1 MKKFSLCLFVLLN
14 MAYSANSYP
23 KDTEKQNFSSQDI
36 HQIKDIHSLDL
47 SPSSNFIIYLSTSTN
62 QKKDHYESTMW
73 LQDRKKNKTQAI
85 VKNSTSIDKP
95 SFSPNENYVSYLAAG
110 KGKYSNYQ
118 QLWLINRKNLKKNFE
133 VNVFN
138 SKDLILNAIEN
149 NCKKFMIISS
159 SSEFGEININTNGV
173 KRNDFKFPN
182 DSYGLSKLV
191 FNNIAYSFSKKYK
204 CKFRIMRLFPVYGEG
219 ENQDR
224 LYSTIKRCSKENKN
238 LFLKNQLEKVKQYSN
253 LDSLKNTNFTFRNA
267 KVISNNLSSFK
278 NHLIINKGVRH
289 GLKNEMGVINSTG
302 IVGII
307 NRTSK
312 NYSSVM
318 SVLNIDTKINA
329 KVKRTS
335 HFGTLE
341 WNGLRTSYLV
351 LNDIPETANIK
362 VGDSII
368 TGGMSLIFP
377 EGINIGVV
385 SEILNQNKI
394 SDTVV
399 RFGGNIDEAKYLDF
413 DFKENYLTVK
423 VKLHTDMNNLNNVY
437 VIESLNRKEFQKIK
451 K

>member
-1 MKKFSLCLFVLLN
+1 MQQIIDFIIRKKDVVVYFILLLFSLSLIFNSNYFHRSKVIILLN
-14 MAYSANSYP
+14 NIS
-23 KDTEKQNFSSQDI
+23 NFSSENFDYI
-36 HQIKDIHSLDL
+36 IEYFELKDINLDL
-47 SPSSNFIIYLSTSTN
+47 T
-62 QKKDHYESTMW
+62 
-73 LQDRKKNKTQAI
+73 
-85 VKNSTSIDKP
+85 
-95 SFSPNENYVSYLAAG
+95 
-110 KGKYSNYQ
+110 
-118 QLWLINRKNLKKNFE
+118 
-133 VNVFN
+133 
-138 SKDLILNAIEN
+138 
-149 NCKKFMIISS
+149 
-159 SSEFGEININTNGV
+159 
-173 KRNDFKFPN
+173 
-182 DSYGLSKLV
+182 
-191 FNNIAYSFSKKYK
+191 
-204 CKFRIMRLFPVYGEG
+204 
-219 ENQDR
+219 
-224 LYSTIKRCSKENKN
+224 KEN

-341 WNGLRTSYLV
+341 WNGRRTSYLV

-399 RFGGNIDEAKYLDF
+399 RFKGNIDEAKYLDF

-437 VIESLNRKEFQKIK
+437 VIESLNREEFQKIK

>member
-1 MKKFSLCLFVLLN
+1 MQQIIDFIIRKKDVAVYFILLLFSLSLIFNSNYFHRSKVIILLN
-14 MAYSANSYP
+14 NISS
-23 KDTEKQNFSSQDI
+23 FSSENFDYI
-36 HQIKDIHSLDL
+36 NEYFELKDINLDL
-47 SPSSNFIIYLSTSTN
+47 T
-62 QKKDHYESTMW
+62 
-73 LQDRKKNKTQAI
+73 
-85 VKNSTSIDKP
+85 
-95 SFSPNENYVSYLAAG
+95 
-110 KGKYSNYQ
+110 
-118 QLWLINRKNLKKNFE
+118 
-133 VNVFN
+133 
-138 SKDLILNAIEN
+138 
-149 NCKKFMIISS
+149 
-159 SSEFGEININTNGV
+159 
-173 KRNDFKFPN
+173 
-182 DSYGLSKLV
+182 
-191 FNNIAYSFSKKYK
+191 
-204 CKFRIMRLFPVYGEG
+204 
-219 ENQDR
+219 
-224 LYSTIKRCSKENKN
+224 KEN

-253 LDSLKNTNFTFRNA
+253 LDSLKNINFTFRNA

-341 WNGLRTSYLV
+341 WNGRRTSYLV

-437 VIESLNRKEFQKIK
+437 VIESLNREEFQKIK

>member
-1 MKKFSLCLFVLLN
+1 MQQIIDFIIRKKDVAVYFILLLFSLSLIFNSNYFHRSKVIILLN
-14 MAYSANSYP
+14 NIS
-23 KDTEKQNFSSQDI
+23 NFSSENFDYI
-36 HQIKDIHSLDL
+36 TEYFELKDINLDL
-47 SPSSNFIIYLSTSTN
+47 T
-62 QKKDHYESTMW
+62 
-73 LQDRKKNKTQAI
+73 
-85 VKNSTSIDKP
+85 
-95 SFSPNENYVSYLAAG
+95 
-110 KGKYSNYQ
+110 
-118 QLWLINRKNLKKNFE
+118 
-133 VNVFN
+133 
-138 SKDLILNAIEN
+138 
-149 NCKKFMIISS
+149 
-159 SSEFGEININTNGV
+159 
-173 KRNDFKFPN
+173 
-182 DSYGLSKLV
+182 
-191 FNNIAYSFSKKYK
+191 
-204 CKFRIMRLFPVYGEG
+204 
-219 ENQDR
+219 
-224 LYSTIKRCSKENKN
+224 KEN

-341 WNGLRTSYLV
+341 WNGRRTSYLV

-385 SEILNQNKI
+385 SEIINQNKI

-437 VIESLNRKEFQKIK
+437 VIESLNREEFQKIK

>member
-1 MKKFSLCLFVLLN
+1 MVNYICLRCN
-14 MAYSANSYP
+14 YNTDR
-23 KDTEKQNFSSQDI
+23 K
-36 HQIKDIHSLDL
+36 
-47 SPSSNFIIYLSTSTN
+47 SNFINHLS
-62 QKKDHYESTMW
+62 
-73 LQDRKKNKTQAI
+73 RKKICKVSKTDVTINYMMDVYNLSDCKKIKKIKKKECFNCIGCNKNFNR
-85 VKNSTSIDKP
+85 KNNMERHTNSCIKYNEYVNDKYTDEIKKQNDVLINKVEEMLNKMNMMEEELKKIKDKP
-95 SFSPNENYVSYLAAG
+95 SINNNFNKIETNIQINSFGNENFDY
-110 KGKYSNYQ
+110 
-118 QLWLINRKNLKKNFE
+118 INEYFELKDINL
-133 VNVFN
+133 
-138 SKDLILNAIEN
+138 DL
-149 NCKKFMIISS
+149 
-159 SSEFGEININTNGV
+159 T
-173 KRNDFKFPN
+173 
-182 DSYGLSKLV
+182 
-191 FNNIAYSFSKKYK
+191 
-204 CKFRIMRLFPVYGEG
+204 
-219 ENQDR
+219 
-224 LYSTIKRCSKENKN
+224 KEN

-253 LDSLKNTNFTFRNA
+253 LDSLKNINFTFRNA

-341 WNGLRTSYLV
+341 WNGRRTSYLV

-399 RFGGNIDEAKYLDF
+399 RFKGNIDEAKYLDF

-437 VIESLNRKEFQKIK
+437 VIESLNREEFQKIK

>member
-1 MKKFSLCLFVLLN
+1 MQQIIDFIIRKKDVVVYFILLLFSLSLIFNSNYFHRSKVIILLN
-14 MAYSANSYP
+14 NISS
-23 KDTEKQNFSSQDI
+23 FSSENFDYI
-36 HQIKDIHSLDL
+36 NEYFELKDINLDL
-47 SPSSNFIIYLSTSTN
+47 T
-62 QKKDHYESTMW
+62 
-73 LQDRKKNKTQAI
+73 
-85 VKNSTSIDKP
+85 
-95 SFSPNENYVSYLAAG
+95 
-110 KGKYSNYQ
+110 
-118 QLWLINRKNLKKNFE
+118 
-133 VNVFN
+133 
-138 SKDLILNAIEN
+138 
-149 NCKKFMIISS
+149 
-159 SSEFGEININTNGV
+159 
-173 KRNDFKFPN
+173 
-182 DSYGLSKLV
+182 
-191 FNNIAYSFSKKYK
+191 
-204 CKFRIMRLFPVYGEG
+204 
-219 ENQDR
+219 
-224 LYSTIKRCSKENKN
+224 KEN
-238 LFLKNQLEKVKQYSN
+238 LFLKIQLEKVKQYSN

-341 WNGLRTSYLV
+341 WNGRRTSYLV

-385 SEILNQNKI
+385 SEIINQNKI

-399 RFGGNIDEAKYLDF
+399 RFKGNINEANYLDF
-413 DFKENYLTVK
+413 EFKENYLTVK

-437 VIESLNRKEFQKIK
+437 VIESLNREEFQKIK

>member
-1 MKKFSLCLFVLLN
+1 MQQIIDFIIRKKDVAVYFILLLFSLSLIFNSNYFHRSKVIILLN
-14 MAYSANSYP
+14 NISS
-23 KDTEKQNFSSQDI
+23 FSSENFDYI
-36 HQIKDIHSLDL
+36 NEYFELKDINLDL
-47 SPSSNFIIYLSTSTN
+47 T
-62 QKKDHYESTMW
+62 
-73 LQDRKKNKTQAI
+73 
-85 VKNSTSIDKP
+85 
-95 SFSPNENYVSYLAAG
+95 
-110 KGKYSNYQ
+110 
-118 QLWLINRKNLKKNFE
+118 
-133 VNVFN
+133 
-138 SKDLILNAIEN
+138 
-149 NCKKFMIISS
+149 
-159 SSEFGEININTNGV
+159 
-173 KRNDFKFPN
+173 
-182 DSYGLSKLV
+182 
-191 FNNIAYSFSKKYK
+191 
-204 CKFRIMRLFPVYGEG
+204 
-219 ENQDR
+219 
-224 LYSTIKRCSKENKN
+224 KEN

-341 WNGLRTSYLV
+341 WNGRRTSYLV

-399 RFGGNIDEAKYLDF
+399 RFKGNIDEAKYLDF

-437 VIESLNRKEFQKIK
+437 VIESLNREEFQKIK

>member
-1 MKKFSLCLFVLLN
+1 MQQIIDFIIRKKDVVVYFILLLFSLSLIFNSNYFHRSKVIILLN
-14 MAYSANSYP
+14 NIS
-23 KDTEKQNFSSQDI
+23 NFSSENFNYI
-36 HQIKDIHSLDL
+36 TEYFELKDINLDL
-47 SPSSNFIIYLSTSTN
+47 T
-62 QKKDHYESTMW
+62 
-73 LQDRKKNKTQAI
+73 
-85 VKNSTSIDKP
+85 
-95 SFSPNENYVSYLAAG
+95 
-110 KGKYSNYQ
+110 
-118 QLWLINRKNLKKNFE
+118 
-133 VNVFN
+133 
-138 SKDLILNAIEN
+138 
-149 NCKKFMIISS
+149 
-159 SSEFGEININTNGV
+159 
-173 KRNDFKFPN
+173 
-182 DSYGLSKLV
+182 
-191 FNNIAYSFSKKYK
+191 
-204 CKFRIMRLFPVYGEG
+204 
-219 ENQDR
+219 
-224 LYSTIKRCSKENKN
+224 KEN

-341 WNGLRTSYLV
+341 WNGRRTSYLV

-399 RFGGNIDEAKYLDF
+399 RFKGNIDEAKYLDF